1 MPEETEFSTKAELA
15 RRTIERALKA
25 GTPCHWVAAD
35 EVYGNNSKLRR
46 WLQEQRLGY
55 VMVISSDQ
63 RIRWPDRERRCV
75 DAIAQNLPN
84 MAWKRVSAGSGSKS
98 ERLYDWTLIR
108 GWEEDGWNH
117 GLLVRRSI
125 EQQHEYAHY
134 WFYAPTS
141 EATLETLARGRA
153 TLADRTMLPGS
164 KGRVWTGPLR
174 RLPLAGRATAHRA
187 GHAGSRGAGHPHSAS
202 AGRRKLQADWCQSAY
217 RKCATCSLA
226 FSGADGTA
234 LSVYCT
240 GRNGED
246 NTNSL
251 LYAATTGNEDLR
263 RQSTICNGS
272 KTYSLSPVIALKS
285 RNSLLTCR
293 ERGTIYGAGIFIRSF
308 GIFQESRS
316 RSSSA
321 HQVSRSSVA
330 RRNVRAMVCSA
341 YQVILVPV

>member
-1 MPEETEFSTKAELA
+1 
-15 RRTIERALKA
+15 
-25 GTPCHWVAAD
+25 
-35 EVYGNNSKLRR
+35 
-46 WLQEQRLGY
+46 
-55 VMVISSDQ
+55 MVPAHHSGHVG
-63 RIRWPDRERRCV
+63 RC
-75 DAIAQNLPN
+75 
-84 MAWKRVSAGSGSKS
+84 
-98 ERLYDWTLIR
+98 
-108 GWEEDGWNH
+108 
-117 GLLVRRSI
+117 
-125 EQQHEYAHY
+125 
-134 WFYAPTS
+134 
-141 EATLETLARGRA
+141 
-153 TLADRTMLPGS
+153 
-164 KGRVWTGPLR
+164 
-174 RLPLAGRATAHRA
+174 
-187 GHAGSRGAGHPHSAS
+187 GAGHPTRT
-202 AGRRKLQADWCQSAY
+202 RRKKLQAGRCRSASQN
-217 RKCATCSLA
+217 CDTCSLT

-293 ERGTIYGAGIFIRSF
+293 EKGTIYGAGIFIRSF